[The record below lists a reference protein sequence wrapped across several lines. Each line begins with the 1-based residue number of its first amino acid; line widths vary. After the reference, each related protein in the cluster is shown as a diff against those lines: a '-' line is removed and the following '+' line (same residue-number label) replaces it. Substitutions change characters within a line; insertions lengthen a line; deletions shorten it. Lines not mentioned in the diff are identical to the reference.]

1 MAKYELT
8 SEDIAALTAAFDRLC
23 EAVNSVSDTLSSNM
37 RRVSEILDSEPE
49 PEPGEGEGE
58 ADA

>member
-8 SEDIAALTAAFDRLC
+8 SEDITAITAAFNRLC
-23 EAVNSVSDTLSSNM
+23 EAVYVNDTLYSNM

-49 PEPGEGEGE
+49 PEPGEGEAEG
-58 ADA
+58 DA